1 MNGERSRLEADAL
14 MEIALTI
21 ASERPLVAVLHRLL
35 DLVVG
40 LTGASRGAVISI
52 DADGSVRD
60 LILSGPDGRLPS
72 STTAEVVRALL
83 HDTRSSRLHGLELP
97 SASLGFPVDDPPV
110 TSLIGSQI
118 RALNRCYGCTYLA
131 DKRGESCFTDE
142 DERLVAAMAAQ
153 AGIAL
158 ANLQLAAD
166 VRRDAAWRGAVA
178 RVATAVRAGGPVRGF
193 LGEVAA
199 AARTLADADLALVI
213 GPGDGLRL
221 PTVLA
226 ADGDGAGRLLG
237 LPARR
242 ACRLPET
249 GPAIVVRTRAGLTAS
264 QALRVTRMVRRP
276 GFDAA
281 MSDLVERFWEQA
293 ANMIDHV
300 AMRSIVEGP
309 AGPRRRRDLGLHDD
323 VVQTLFGTGMEIEAV
338 AQRVGEEDLAQRLR
352 GAASNLDWLIDRV
365 RHHDE
370 RTLTPFS

>member
-1 MNGERSRLEADAL
+1 MNGERSRLEAEAL
-14 MEIALTI
+14 MEMALAI
-21 ASERPLVAVLHRLL
+21 ASGRPLVAVLHRLL
-35 DLVVG
+35 DLVVE
-40 LTGASRGAVISI
+40 LTGASRGAMISI
-52 DADGSVRD
+52 DADGGVRD
-60 LILSGPDGRLPS
+60 VILSGPDGRPAS
-72 STTAEVVRALL
+72 SATAAVVAALL
-83 HDTRSSRLHGLELP
+83 RDTRSSRLQGLELP
-97 SASLGFPVDDPPV
+97 SSSLGFPDDDPPV

-118 RALNRCYGCTYLA
+118 RALDRCYGCTYLA
-131 DKRGESCFTDE
+131 GRHGDSSFTDR

-153 AGIAL
+153 AGIVL

-166 VRRDAAWRGAVA
+166 VRRDVAWRGALM

-226 ADGDGAGRLLG
+226 ADGDGAGRLVG

-242 ACRLPET
+242 ASRLDEM
-249 GPAIVVRTRAGLTAS
+249 GPAIVVQTRAGLTAS
-264 QALRVTRMVRRP
+264 QALRVTRTVGRP
-276 GFDAA
+276 GFDPAV
-281 MSDLVERFWEQA
+281 SDLVERFWEQA

-323 VVQTLFGTGMEIEAV
+323 VVQTLFGIGMEIEAV
-338 AQRVGEEDLAQRLR
+338 AQRVGGDDLAARLR

>member
-1 MNGERSRLEADAL
+1 MNGDRSRLEADAL
-14 MEIALTI
+14 MEMALAI
-21 ASERPLVAVLHRLL
+21 ASERPLMAVLHRLL
-35 DLVVG
+35 DLAVE
-40 LTGASRGAVISI
+40 LTGASRGAMISI

-60 LILSGPDGRLPS
+60 VVLSGPDERRPS
-72 STTAEVVRALL
+72 SVTAEIVWALL
-83 HDTRSSRLHGLELP
+83 RDTRSSRLQGLELA
-97 SASLGFPVDDPPV
+97 SGSLGFPADDPPV

-118 RALNRCYGCTYLA
+118 RALDRCYGCTYVA
-131 DKRGESCFTDE
+131 DKRGEACFTDE

-158 ANLQLAAD
+158 ANLQLAED
-166 VRRDAAWRGAVA
+166 VRLDAAWRSALT
-178 RVATAVRAGGPVRGF
+178 RVATAVRTGGPIRGF

-199 AARTLADADLALVI
+199 TARTLADADLALVI

-242 ACRLPET
+242 ACQLNEM

-264 QALRVTRMVRRP
+264 QALRVTRTVRRP
-276 GFDAA
+276 KFDPALTDR
-281 MSDLVERFWEQA
+281 MERFWEQA
-293 ANMIDHV
+293 ADMIDHV
-300 AMRSIVEGP
+300 AVRSIVEGP
-309 AGPRRRRDLGLHDD
+309 AGPWRRRDLGLHDD
-323 VVQTLFGTGMEIEAV
+323 VVQTLFGIGMEIEAV
-338 AQRVGEEDLAQRLR
+338 AQRVGEEDLAARLQ
-352 GAASNLDWLIDRV
+352 GATSNLDWLIDRV

>member
-14 MEIALTI
+14 MEMALAI
-21 ASERPLVAVLHRLL
+21 ASGRPLAAVLHRLL
-35 DLVVG
+35 DLVVE
-40 LTGASRGAVISI
+40 LTGASRGAMISI

-60 LILSGPDGRLPS
+60 VILSGPGGRLPS
-72 STTAEVVRALL
+72 SVTAECVGALL
-83 HDTRSSRLHGLELP
+83 HDTRSSRLQGLELP
-97 SASLGFPVDDPPV
+97 SGSLGFPAGDPPV
-110 TSLIGSQI
+110 TSLIGCQI
-118 RALNRCYGCTYLA
+118 RAHDRCYGCAYLA
-131 DKRGESCFTDE
+131 DKRGDSCFTDE

-158 ANLQLAAD
+158 AHLRLQAD
-166 VRRDAAWRGAVA
+166 VRLDAAWRGSLT
-178 RVATAVRAGGPVRGF
+178 RVAKAVRAGGPIRGF

-199 AARTLADADLALVI
+199 AARTLGDADLALVI

-226 ADGDGAGRLLG
+226 ADGDGAGGLLG

-242 ACRLPET
+242 ACRLPGM
-249 GPAIVVRTRAGLTAS
+249 GPAIVVQTRAGLTAS
-264 QALRVTRMVRRP
+264 QALRVTRTLRRP

-281 MSDLVERFWEQA
+281 VSDAVERFWEQA

-323 VVQTLFGTGMEIEAV
+323 VVQTLFGIGMEIEAV
-338 AQRVGEEDLAQRLR
+338 AQRVGDEDLASRLHA
-352 GAASNLDWLIDRV
+352 AASNLDWLIDRV